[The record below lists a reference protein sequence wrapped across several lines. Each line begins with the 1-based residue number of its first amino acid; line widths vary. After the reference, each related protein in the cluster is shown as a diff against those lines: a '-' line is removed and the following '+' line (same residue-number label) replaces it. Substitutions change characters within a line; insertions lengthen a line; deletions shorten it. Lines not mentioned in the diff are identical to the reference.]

1 MTIKMYNFSV
11 RDFDAKY
18 AFPVEMESD
27 KTFGSFLMELE
38 NFKNFVNRFPGK
50 EIALHIQKKEFLYS
64 QIEKKKIHD
73 LFVEKG
79 LAKNLRPKEV
89 IEISFSNR
97 ELGGK

>member
-1 MTIKMYNFSV
+1 MYRFSI
-11 RDFDAKY
+11 RDFDGRST
-18 AFPVEMESD
+18 FTVNVESD
-27 KTFGSFLMELE
+27 QTFGSFLMKQE